1 MRALLRSLLVLF
13 LAAALAACGTTMRG
27 RDRCA
32 AELDAAWTAMNTAK
46 VEGFAGSVSFGKAVG
61 LITAAKTQQTLENF
75 ESCVDDARRAS
86 FYVREARQGR

>member
-1 MRALLRSLLVLF
+1 MRAMTRTLLVLS
-13 LAAALAACGTTMRG
+13 LAGALAACGTTMRG

-46 VEGFAGSVSFGKAVG
+46 VDGFAGSVSFGKAVG

-75 ESCVDDARRAS
+75 DRCVDDASRAS
-86 FYVREARQGR
+86 FYIQEARKGR